1 MIRPAKC
8 RNKIK
13 KKPTVYNPTRTKDHH
28 LTGCTQYLQMAQRS
42 DKAALGK
49 VELQVIA
56 VSGTQMSDE
65 SMEVKVILKDT
76 VLDDSRQHK
85 VNGIT
90 RYCV

>member
-1 MIRPAKC
+1 
-8 RNKIK
+8 
-13 KKPTVYNPTRTKDHH
+13 
-28 LTGCTQYLQMAQRS
+28 MAQRS

-56 VSGTQMSDE
+56 VSGKQMSDE
-65 SMEVKVILKDT
+65 SMEVKVILKDM